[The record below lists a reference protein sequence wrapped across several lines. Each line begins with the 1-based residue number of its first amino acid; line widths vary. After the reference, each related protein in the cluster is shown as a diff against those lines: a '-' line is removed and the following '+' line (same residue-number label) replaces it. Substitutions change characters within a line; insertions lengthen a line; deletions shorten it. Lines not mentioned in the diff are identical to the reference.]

1 MAFSDVVDRILE
13 RIARVFGWLFLALV
27 ATICID
33 VLTRKAGFQI
43 PGLGSTPL
51 QELEWHFHAAL
62 FLSWLGYAYVRNVHV
77 RIDVFVAHLSERRK
91 AWLEL
96 FGIFL
101 FALPYCMVAT
111 WFAFWFAEIS
121 FMQNESSDAPNGLP
135 LRWIIKSCLFF
146 GLLMMT
152 FAVLS
157 VLSRRIVFLFGP
169 PALAA
174 KALPE
179 PAAR

>member
-1 MAFSDVVDRILE
+1 MALSRRPVPCVAGLRLRAQRACPYRCVCCSSVE
-13 RIARVFGWLFLALV
+13 R
-27 ATICID
+27 
-33 VLTRKAGFQI
+33 K
-43 PGLGSTPL
+43 
-51 QELEWHFHAAL
+51 
-62 FLSWLGYAYVRNVHV
+62 
-77 RIDVFVAHLSERRK
+77 K

-96 FGIFL
+96 IGIFL
-101 FALPYCMVAT
+101 FALPYCLVAT

-135 LRWIIKSCLFF
+135 LRWIIKFCLFL
-146 GLLMMT
+146 GLLMMSS
-152 FAVLS
+152 AVLS

-179 PAAR
+179 PAAH